1 MSMSPVNASNESSN
15 ERPKETEPSET
26 LANLRRKH
34 GEFSAPF
41 SWVSKRFFTEKDVEE
56 ASNALVFAPPDWRGI
71 NFGELATCLR
81 EKGFNGLVRRISKLS
96 ERFFN
101 IAEPDVPRNPEESE
115 ESLPEMWL
123 QTLDVVRYLA
133 SKIGPGSSF
142 NVQDPSE
149 ADLVFL
155 WRELLCGMA
164 PDGFMT
170 MSGERV
176 TASSKTVTTMLND
189 NIGDFG
195 TFGCKVDLE
204 LLFDGNEVC
213 VFEFKVGGAGNQ
225 LFKLQYFKCILVCLN
240 CAVMEEQFK
249 RTGSREVLYFMC
261 IEGWKAYLYGLYPH
275 KEIVVSKRLRQIY
288 FPRSKEELISFLEDG
303 SLNVIKYIMECI
315 HEAAVKGG
323 RASSSS
329 TDEAA
334 TPLLTKDFMSHF
346 FCHRARTGQIINIQI
361 DASIP
366 RFCNRSQCSKVA

>member
-1 MSMSPVNASNESSN
+1 MSRVYLIIRGDFWPWPWGRLKNSINKEGDAFNVPMAQAAVNISC
-15 ERPKETEPSET
+15 T
-26 LANLRRKH
+26 LDISHR
-34 GEFSAPF
+34 
-41 SWVSKRFFTEKDVEE
+41 VSKRFFTEKDVEE

-170 MSGERV
+170 MS
-176 TASSKTVTTMLND
+176 
-189 NIGDFG
+189 
-195 TFGCKVDLE
+195 
-204 LLFDGNEVC
+204 
-213 VFEFKVGGAGNQ
+213 
-225 LFKLQYFKCILVCLN
+225 
-240 CAVMEEQFK
+240 
-249 RTGSREVLYFMC
+249 
-261 IEGWKAYLYGLYPH
+261 
-275 KEIVVSKRLRQIY
+275 
-288 FPRSKEELISFLEDG
+288 
-303 SLNVIKYIMECI
+303 
-315 HEAAVKGG
+315 
-323 RASSSS
+323 
-329 TDEAA
+329 
-334 TPLLTKDFMSHF
+334 
-346 FCHRARTGQIINIQI
+346 
-361 DASIP
+361 
-366 RFCNRSQCSKVA
+366 